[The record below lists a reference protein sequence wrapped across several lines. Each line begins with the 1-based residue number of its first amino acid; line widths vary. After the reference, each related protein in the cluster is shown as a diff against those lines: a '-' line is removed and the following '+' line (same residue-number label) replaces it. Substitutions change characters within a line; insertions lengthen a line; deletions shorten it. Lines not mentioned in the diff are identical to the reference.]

1 MIELFTR
8 ISELP
13 FWSKF
18 VNMHG
23 LLGMISLTLFG
34 GAIVLYF
41 LTGKVKF
48 SISWLKA
55 VLLILFLDLVFLDLA
70 GLLVY
75 IPYRATGGPRTALL
89 SSPDTAWLHNIVFE
103 HKEFLAFA
111 PPILI
116 FCALFIVFKLDS
128 LFSDTDNSFLRYAA
142 FAAILLS
149 LLFVL
154 MVAGEAVLVTKA
166 AGV

>member
-1 MIELFTR
+1 MVEFLTR

-18 VNMHG
+18 ANLHG
-23 LLGMISLTLFG
+23 LLGMISLILFG
-34 GAIVLYF
+34 GAICLYF
-41 LTGKVKF
+41 LTDRVK
-48 SISWLKA
+48 SSVSWLRK

-75 IPYRATGGPRTALL
+75 IPYRATGGPRDTLL
-89 SSPDTAWLHNIVFE
+89 SFPDTAWLHKIVFE

-116 FCALFIVFKLDS
+116 FCALFIVFKLGS
-128 LFSDTDNSFLRYAA
+128 SFSDSDKNRFLRYATL
-142 FAAILLS
+142 AAIIFS

-166 AGV
+166 AE